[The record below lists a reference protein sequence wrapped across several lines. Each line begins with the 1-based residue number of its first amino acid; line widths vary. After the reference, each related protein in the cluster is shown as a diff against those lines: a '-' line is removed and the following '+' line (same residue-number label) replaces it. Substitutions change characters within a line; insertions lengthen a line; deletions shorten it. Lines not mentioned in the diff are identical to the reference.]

1 MIYAYLCL
9 IGMHESVSAQ
19 NISINIQT
27 TNATCN
33 TKNGSITVT
42 ATAGTP
48 PYQYKINGD
57 GPFDNGFYPAVA
69 PGTYSIEVKDA
80 AGKTATASAT
90 VSNTNNPPLVTVTS
104 FTNPSTCTNADGSFV
119 VAPSSGTPPYE
130 FSLDMVNFTTNSS
143 FSNLAA
149 GFYTVMVRDA
159 KGCTGEVRVTL
170 TNPNNCGIPIA
181 VTYPSPICG
190 NEGTIT
196 ITYLGNNPP
205 YENSLNGAPFGSTT
219 QYSNITPG
227 PYTLQVR
234 SSIGETT
241 TFMFYVVKG
250 CTPVTQATVTD
261 NTCNNAN
268 GTITLTTTKGTPPY
282 RYSIN
287 GINFQTSNVFTG
299 LGAGRYNIGVA
310 DAAGALSRTEAHVNG
325 GCFQVSENHTDVTCS
340 STDGT
345 IELTASGGT
354 GPYQYSLNDG
364 AFQAGNTFT
373 HLSAGTYRITVK
385 DANSATKS
393 ITVEIKNISGPT
405 RVVPAAPPG
414 CLGDNV
420 KMTISASG
428 GTAPLQYSINDADYQ
443 PLPEFDVVTGQSYSV
458 YVKDANGCKI
468 STTYLPPVG
477 CFQVTTN
484 ITNADCGVNNG
495 AFEVTVTDGN
505 PPFEY
510 SIDGVNFQTSNIFSN
525 LSTRRYQLTVRD
537 AETNTQ
543 IINVNIGSTCPQLR
557 VAIQNASC
565 GNSNGA
571 ITLTGSGGQ
580 PPYQFSFNGGPYA
593 PQNTFTNLV
602 DATYNVAMRD
612 ASGYVVQRQAVVA
625 NTLNPQLSVA
635 STDAIC
641 SAGGMIDITAS
652 GGTGALWF
660 SIDGTNYSVNP
671 KFTQVQPAVYQVY
684 VVDNLG
690 CRSSTQVE
698 VQLIRDLSL
707 DITGNFSIC
716 ENEPAVVSVIDPKP
730 TFAYTWTSD
739 DGSVSGNGSSLNV
752 RPDITREYT
761 VQVTDG
767 LCVATG
773 STIVTVHPL
782 PVADA
787 GDDII
792 VCYGENARLTGSG
805 GYSYTWSP
813 STYLSNAS
821 SYNPEVIKPVASQE
835 YQLIVKNEYGC
846 ASAEASSVLV
856 SVLPPVEVFAGRDTI
871 VVKGMPF
878 QLNALDVKNSGF
890 TSYVWT
896 PSIGLSDPQSQA
908 PVATLQSS
916 TVYTVKATT
925 INGCESTDDI
935 KIQAYTGPDIYVPNA
950 FSPNNDGV
958 NDDFK
963 IFPVGIKTFKYLAV
977 YNRWGH
983 RIYYSTDVSKGWN
996 GVAGSKMAD
1005 AGAYVWM
1012 VEGVDVNDKVVSKR
1026 GVVQLVR

>member
-1 MIYAYLCL
+1 MY
-9 IGMHESVSAQ
+9 ESVSAQ
-19 NISINIQT
+19 AISVSIQT
-27 TNATCN
+27 TNSTCN
-33 TKNGSITVT
+33 TKNGSIVAT
-42 ATAGTP
+42 ATGGTQ
-48 PYQYKINGD
+48 PYQYKINAD
-57 GPFDNGFYPAVA
+57 GPFDNGFFPAVA

-80 AGKTATASAT
+80 AGNTATASAT
-90 VSNTNNPPLVTVTS
+90 VSNTNNPPLLTVTS
-104 FTNPSTCTNADGSFV
+104 FTNPSTCTSADGSFV
-119 VAPSSGTPPYE
+119 VAPSAGTPPYE
-130 FSLDMVNFTTNSS
+130 FTLDMVNFTNTPS

-149 GFYTVMVRDA
+149 GFYTVMVRDS

-181 VTYPSPICG
+181 ITYPPPVCG

-196 ITYLGNNPP
+196 IKYLGNNLP

-219 QYSNITPG
+219 QYDNIAPG

-234 SSIGETT
+234 SGIGETT
-241 TFMFYVVKG
+241 TSMFYVVKG

-268 GTITLTTTKGTPPY
+268 GTITLTTTNGTPPY

-287 GINFQTSNVFTG
+287 GTNFQTSNVFTG

-310 DAAGALSRTEAHVNG
+310 DAAGVIIRTEAHVNG
-325 GCFQVSENHTDVTCS
+325 GCFQVSETHTDVICG
-340 STDGT
+340 STTGT

-354 GPYQYSLNDG
+354 EPYQYSLNDA
-364 AFQAGNTFT
+364 AFQANNSFAN
-373 HLSAGTYRITVK
+373 LPAGTYRFTVK
-385 DANSATKS
+385 DANNATKS
-393 ITVEIKNISGPT
+393 ITIEIKNIAGPN
-405 RVVPAAPPG
+405 RIAPVAPPG

-420 KMTISASG
+420 KMTISVSG
-428 GTAPLQYSINDADYQ
+428 GTAPLQYSLNDIDYQ
-443 PLPEFDVVTGQSYSV
+443 SLAEFDVVTGQSYSV

-468 STTYLPPVG
+468 STTYLVPVG

-495 AFEVTVTDGN
+495 EFQVNVTGGN

-510 SIDGVNFQTSNIFSN
+510 SIDGVNFQASNIFSN

-537 AETNTQ
+537 AQTNTQ
-543 IINVNIGSTCPQLR
+543 MINVNVGTTCPQLR

-565 GNSNGA
+565 GNSNGT

-580 PPYQFSFNGGPYA
+580 SPYQFSFNGGAYGA
-593 PQNTFTNLV
+593 QNTFTNLV
-602 DATYNVAMRD
+602 DATYDVAMRD
-612 ASGYVVQRQAVVA
+612 ASGYIVQRQAVVA
-625 NTLNPQLSVA
+625 NTTNPQLSVVA
-635 STDAIC
+635 TDAIC
-641 SAGGMIDITAS
+641 AAGGSIDITAS
-652 GGTGALWF
+652 GGTGTLWF
-660 SIDGTNYSVNP
+660 SIDGTNYSVSP

-684 VVDNLG
+684 VADNLG
-690 CRSSTQVE
+690 CKSSTQAE

-716 ENEPAVVSVIDPKP
+716 ENESAVVDVINPKP

-739 DGSVSGNGSSLNV
+739 DGTVSGNAPSVNV
-752 RPDITREYT
+752 VPDITREYT

-767 LCVATG
+767 LCTATR
-773 STIVTVHPL
+773 STIVTVNPL
-782 PVADA
+782 PEADA
-787 GDDII
+787 GEDIV
-792 VCYGENARLTGSG
+792 VCYGKNARLNGSG
-805 GYSYTWSP
+805 GYSYSWSP

-821 SYNPEVIKPVASQE
+821 SYNPEVIKPVASQK
-835 YQLIVKNEYGC
+835 YKLIVKNEFGC
-846 ASAEASSVLV
+846 ASAEPSTVLV
-856 SVLPPVEVFAGRDTI
+856 SVIPPVEVYAGRDTI
-871 VVKGMPF
+871 VVKGMPL
-878 QLNALDVKNSGF
+878 QLNAIDMKNSGF
-890 TSYVWT
+890 ISYVWT
-896 PSIGLSDPQSQA
+896 PSTGLNDPQSQA

-925 INGCESTDDI
+925 INGCESIDDI

-963 IFPVGIKTFKYLAV
+963 IFPVGTKTFKYLAI

-983 RIYYSTDVSKGWN
+983 RIYYSVDVSKGWN

-1012 VEGVDVNDKVVSKR
+1012 VEGVDVNGKVVSKR
-1026 GVVQLVR
+1026 GVVQLVK